1 MVQEFCL
8 FFFKARQIKNS
19 YVLYL
24 WIQHLFSC
32 SCKGSI
38 HSWRRN
44 IWSHSSQYDL
54 LCHCADVSFRS
65 LRPHRSERNDS
76 HDEWWQQLPS
86 IYISLGILIVH
97 ASHLQKGRTWNSQW
111 STICKGSSPLLHKA
125 CQQSPNSNK
134 TLGRIW
140 GSIKALDSRS
150 KDIHTQAIKML
161 SPWPTTRI
169 TVCVFSF

>member
-1 MVQEFCL
+1 MCYTCEYNTSFLVL
-8 FFFKARQIKNS
+8 AKAPYTVDGGISGLTVPSMTCCVIGLMFPSDPSDHTDQ
-19 YVLYL
+19 
-24 WIQHLFSC
+24 
-32 SCKGSI
+32 KGMTHMMS
-38 HSWRRN
+38 
-44 IWSHSSQYDL
+44 D
-54 LCHCADVSFRS
+54 
-65 LRPHRSERNDS
+65 DS
-76 HDEWWQQLPS
+76 QLPS

-111 STICKGSSPLLHKA
+111 STICKGSSTLLHKA

-150 KDIHTQAIKML
+150 KVIHTQTIKML